1 MKTNDEVMAEYEE
14 AKRSRSKRVQS
25 GQITSRYY
33 EPRSEPQTKSKQPT
47 VIHGMAAARHLN
59 SN

>member
-1 MKTNDEVMAEYEE
+1 MKTNDEVMAEYEA
-14 AKRSRSKRVQS
+14 AKKARSKRVRS

-33 EPRSEPQTKSKQPT
+33 EPRSESQRDLKQPI
-47 VIHGMAAARHLN
+47 VIHGMASARHLN

>member
-1 MKTNDEVMAEYEE
+1 MKTSEEVMREYEE
-14 AKRSRSKRVQS
+14 ARYSRPKRDRS

-33 EPRSEPQTKSKQPT
+33 EPRSEVQADPKQPT
-47 VIHGMAAARHLN
+47 VIHGMASARHLN

>member
-14 AKRSRSKRVQS
+14 AKRSRSKRVRS
-25 GQITSRYY
+25 GQIAARYY
-33 EPRSEPQTKSKQPT
+33 EPRFEVQTETKQPT
-47 VIHGMAAARHLN
+47 VIHGMASARHLN

>member
-14 AKRSRSKRVQS
+14 AKRSRSKRVRS
-25 GQITSRYY
+25 GQITARYY
-33 EPRSEPQTKSKQPT
+33 EPRSESQPKSKQPI
-47 VIHGMAAARHLN
+47 VIHGRVAARHLN